1 MLGLKSNK
9 RRFRLSSLLGG
20 RVRRLPIAHLHKQ
33 MPAIISKLERHSGLL
48 VDRSLGSGDAHVIAA
63 ETSRKSSIARVLFA
77 WNRFICLHLAEEN
90 ICLNLELFVRPA

>member
-48 VDRSLGSGDAHVIAA
+48 VERISDLGMPMSLRPRQVGRAA
-63 ETSRKSSIARVLFA
+63 SQGF
-77 WNRFICLHLAEEN
+77 CLHGIASYVCTSLKKTFA
-90 ICLNLELFVRPA
+90 